1 MNQWALLRS
10 RLTPA
15 FSGAVNGIERTC
27 KNRPSRP
34 PLQRLVRRPFPFS
47 TFPHSTRGCTFARNI
62 FSFQTKAFTFQRKA
76 FSFLWNA
83 LLFQRNVSSFFRNT
97 FSFLWNAFSL
107 LWKVRPFQS
116 NERTSL

>member
-1 MNQWALLRS
+1 RG
-10 RLTPA
+10 RERH
-15 FSGAVNGIERTC
+15 SGND
-27 KNRPSRP
+27 KNCASWP
-34 PLQRLVRRPFPFS
+34 PLQRLVRRPFLFLPSPFS

-76 FSFLWNA
+76 FFFFWNV

-97 FSFLWNAFSL
+97 SSFLWNAFSL